1 MTDLRH
7 AAGIVAL
14 AAIAG
19 CGGSSPA
26 SPSSSPPP
34 IAASEACAAI
44 GALGSSLGARIG
56 ILSGAACSADHSPI
70 MKLNMK
76 GASGNQVGSCTG
88 TLVLPRVVLT
98 AAHCLDD
105 DVVTVQAW
113 PGTGPEFVA
122 ASFEFYPGFIF
133 DKSGFD
139 VGLVFLSEDVPRTPV
154 PILTSRAGK
163 IGETAILAG
172 WGRDEASVLF
182 NLRAGSTKISGITD
196 SVLQTLHS
204 PPSASVCSGD
214 SGGPILLS
222 EGGVWAVAGITS
234 ATSTTDCNTGTNIF
248 QAVHN
253 QSVRNFILTHAPG
266 IAQR

>member
-1 MTDLRH
+1 
-7 AAGIVAL
+7 
-14 AAIAG
+14 
-19 CGGSSPA
+19 
-26 SPSSSPPP
+26 
-34 IAASEACAAI
+34 
-44 GALGSSLGARIG
+44 
-56 ILSGAACSADHSPI
+56 

-76 GASGNQVGSCTG
+76 GPSGNHLGSCTG

-105 DVVTVQAW
+105 DVATVNAW
-113 PGTGPEFVA
+113 PGTGPELVA
-122 ASFEFYPGFIF
+122 SSFDYYPGFVF

-154 PILTSRAGK
+154 PILTSRAGRV
-163 IGETAILAG
+163 GETALLAG
-172 WGRDEASVLF
+172 WGRDENSVLF
-182 NLRAGSTKISGITD
+182 NLRAGSTKVSGVTD
-196 SVLQTLHS
+196 AVLQTLHS

-222 EGGVWAVAGITS
+222 EGGAWAVAGITS

-248 QAVHN
+248 QAVLN
-253 QSVRNFILTHAPG
+253 QNVRSFILTRAPA

>member
-1 MTDLRH
+1 MTHLRMT
-7 AAGIVAL
+7 AGIVAL
-14 AAIAG
+14 AAVAG
-19 CGGSSPA
+19 CGGSSPV

-34 IAASEACAAI
+34 IAAAEACAAL
-44 GALGSSLGARIG
+44 GSLGSSLGARIG
-56 ILSGAACSADHSPI
+56 ILSGAVCSADRSPI

-76 GASGNQVGSCTG
+76 GQSGNQVGSCTG
-88 TLVLPRVVLT
+88 TLILPRVVLT

-105 DVVTVQAW
+105 EVATVQAW

-139 VGLVFLSEDVPRTPV
+139 VGLVFLNEDVPRTPV
-154 PILTSRAGK
+154 PILTSRAGRV
-163 IGETAILAG
+163 GETAILAG

-182 NLRAGSTKISGITD
+182 NLRAGSTKISAVTD

-248 QAVHN
+248 QAVFN
-253 QSVRNFILTHAPG
+253 QNVRSFILTRAAAVG
-266 IAQR
+266 QR